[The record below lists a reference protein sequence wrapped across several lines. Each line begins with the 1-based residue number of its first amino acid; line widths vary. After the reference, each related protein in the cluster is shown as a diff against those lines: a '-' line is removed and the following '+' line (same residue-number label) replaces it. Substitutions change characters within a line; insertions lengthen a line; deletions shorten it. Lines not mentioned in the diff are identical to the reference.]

1 MIEDDGP
8 GLIIIFLIFV
18 LIAIAVQLLEN
29 PRQRRKLVIAAGP
42 NHETRQRGRQFFYTV
57 MILGLLTLIVNYIVG
72 ITSSMAASHFD
83 EVSDPVS
90 VLSLPGVSFTVVILA
105 AYGLAI
111 SVIAAFFMRKERI
124 EIPELLADLHDARK
138 FGALDSLRQIT
149 HYTAELDQLRETREA
164 ARTKQFT
171 NGDFAHWFT
180 SQESASRP
188 GFRQQLQYFKTN
200 SQNRERSGYLHRRMF
215 LNFHVSTGKWL
226 VLLAL
231 LTAASLYFGIA
242 EALGQRDG
250 DYSLL
255 IAWGVAFVLGLAS
268 TAGQYRCDL
277 GKVLLT
283 ARKEFISNATEAQCQ
298 AILDEAAED
307 VVAASRPPH
316 GSGLRAHTGSAHT
329 DCSHADDWE
338 PFLRIGRWE
347 AGLRRS
353 KR

>member
-1 MIEDDGP
+1 
-8 GLIIIFLIFV
+8 
-18 LIAIAVQLLEN
+18 
-29 PRQRRKLVIAAGP
+29 
-42 NHETRQRGRQFFYTV
+42 
-57 MILGLLTLIVNYIVG
+57 MILGLLTLVVNYIVG

-138 FGALDSLRQIT
+138 FGALDSPRQIA
-149 HYTAELDQLRETREA
+149 HYTAELQQLRATREV

-171 NGDFAHWFT
+171 NGDFDRWFT
-180 SQESASRP
+180 SEESVARP
-188 GFRQQLQYFKTN
+188 GFRQQIQFPKTY
-200 SQNRERSGYLHRRMF
+200 SHNRERSGYLHRRMLF
-215 LNFHVSTGKWL
+215 NFHVSTGKWL
-226 VLLAL
+226 ILLTL

-242 EALGQRDG
+242 QAVGQYDG
-250 DYSLL
+250 GGDFSLL
-255 IAWGVAFVLGLAS
+255 PDWGVAFVLGLAS
-268 TAGQYRCDL
+268 VAGQYRCDL

-298 AILDEAAED
+298 SIVDQAAAG
-307 VVAASRPPH
+307 VSAASQPPH
-316 GSGLRAHTGSAHT
+316 GVGLHTRGGCT
-329 DCSHADDWE
+329 DTNCLRTEGWE

-347 AGLRRS
+347 AGRRA